1 MMAPIRYAGPSSLP
15 YILLFPHFLHV
26 LFLCIFRLFFHI
38 YGDLAVM
45 VMQRSCLYCYIYDFD
60 IDLVSFFVEFGWEV
74 KSKIPYTYFR
84 APLKNQLT
92 HDAAASIKPP
102 DHS

>member
-1 MMAPIRYAGPSSLP
+1 MTAPIRYAGPSSLP

-60 IDLVSFFVEFGWEV
+60 IDLASFFLLNLVGRSSQ
-74 KSKIPYTYFR
+74 KYHTH
-84 APLKNQLT
+84 PLEL
-92 HDAAASIKPP
+92 H
-102 DHS
+102 